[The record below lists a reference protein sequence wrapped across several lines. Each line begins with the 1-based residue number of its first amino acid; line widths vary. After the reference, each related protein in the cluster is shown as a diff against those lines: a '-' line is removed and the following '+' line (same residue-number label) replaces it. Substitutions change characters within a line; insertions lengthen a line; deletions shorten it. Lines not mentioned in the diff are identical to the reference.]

1 MDKFLRIQSTIGLV
15 EGLKEYAAGLT
26 GWSRTDVGYHPRKI
40 QEKRKTLQALV
51 QEDRDGSRGAEI
63 NELQK
68 EINELLDEEKTRWR
82 QRSRVQWL
90 QKGDRNTQ
98 YYHYKAS
105 QQKKKNE
112 IRGL

>member
-1 MDKFLRIQSTIGLV
+1 MLAIILEKF
-15 EGLKEYAAGLT
+15 
-26 GWSRTDVGYHPRKI
+26 
-40 QEKRKTLQALV
+40 KRKGRPSKLWFKKM
-51 QEDRDGSRGAEI
+51 DGSRGAEI